1 MSRYRQDWNFGTPT
15 GRGPRDGEQAA
26 RHRLHQEGLS
36 GTASRPMNSFDAALD
51 ALREILAARASGPAV
66 LIQCRRRSIDLLAF
80 AFCHVSVA
88 LQVVELPDVR

>member
-15 GRGPRDGEQAA
+15 GRGTRDREQAA

-66 LIQCRRRSIDLLAF
+66 LTFNAGGAQLIFS
-80 AFCHVSVA
+80 H
-88 LQVVELPDVR
+88 LPSAT